1 MTTANR
7 EVRSVREER
16 GQLTG
21 NQIISEP
28 VDFWGK
34 VDGDVHVVEG
44 GKFYLRGAIYGS
56 LYIEDGGRVHL
67 FGNLM
72 GNLYVAENGKAII
85 SGVVGGDCHNDGG
98 RMYIDSN
105 AKILG
110 KVKKHAGETQ
120 IDSKAKIGK

>member
-1 MTTANR
+1 M
-7 EVRSVREER
+7 REER
-16 GQLTG
+16 GQLIG

-34 VDGDVHVVEG
+34 VDGDVHIIEG

-56 LYIEDGGRVHL
+56 LHIEEGGRAHI

-72 GNLYVAENGKAII
+72 GNLYVSVNAKVVV
-85 SGVVGGDCHNDGG
+85 SGVVGGDCHNLGG
-98 RMYIDSN
+98 RMYIDAS

-110 KVKKHAGETQ
+110 KIKKHAGETQ
-120 IDSKAKIGK
+120 VDSKAKIGKQ